1 MESKYLPLQGQNVS
15 EKQRTCMNA
24 VAMMTPDPKNFATK
38 NIHDGTP
45 TPRCLAAKTGNHVPR
60 NEPISMTKMEE
71 TRTPR
76 RPLNSLLV
84 GQSDIAT
91 RRGGK

>member
-1 MESKYLPLQGQNVS
+1 
-15 EKQRTCMNA
+15 
-24 VAMMTPDPKNFATK
+24 MMTPDPKNFATK

-45 TPRCLAAKTGNHVPR
+45 TPRCLAANTGNHAPSD
-60 NEPISMTKMEE
+60 EPTRMTKMEE

-76 RPLNSLLV
+76 RPSKSLLV

-91 RRGGK
+91 GGAGD